1 LLLEK
6 IIKIPS
12 RKATEA
18 LRILLEDYRENLDEG
33 LYYQDYVRQKGKR
46 YFFDLLQP
54 LSDPTNF
61 SDEDFTDWDEDRQY
75 VPEVGVGE
83 CAGVA
88 YDLISTIIGD
98 ARHQLQRAEN
108 EELDLASR
116 AYHAYNTFVI
126 GAKAL
131 LLSIDVACNAQ
142 IKILKDFDTH
152 FISRSFLAPQSPETL
167 EETALQLSQNRPDA
181 PFVGAFITQAT
192 HFLGEVEKF
201 RFAQISNDESTKNKL
216 VVGHYYKA

>member
-1 LLLEK
+1 MQ
-6 IIKIPS
+6 
-12 RKATEA
+12 
-18 LRILLEDYRENLDEG
+18 ILLEDYRENIDEG

-54 LSDPTNF
+54 LSDPKNF
-61 SDEDFTDWDEDRQY
+61 TDEDFTDWDDDRQY
-75 VPEVGVGE
+75 VAEVGVGE

-98 ARHQLQRAEN
+98 ARHQLQRATN
-108 EELDLASR
+108 EDVDLPSR

-131 LLSIDVACNAQ
+131 LLSIDVACNSQ
-142 IKILKDFDTH
+142 IKILKDFNTH
-152 FISRSFLAPQSPETL
+152 FISRSFTSPQSPETL
-167 EETALQLSQNRPDA
+167 EETALQLSQNRPEA
-181 PFVGAFITQAT
+181 AFVDSFVAQAKY
-192 HFLGEVEKF
+192 FLSEVEKF
-201 RFAQISNDESTKNKL
+201 RFAQISNNESTENKL